1 MSLETTNLETKGP
14 ETKGLPRRGG
24 VRRALAT
31 ALAVAAAL
39 AAAPPAAAIDVFL
52 TSPRPQM
59 GVFGEVTIEADVLS
73 ATQVVEVVF
82 RVDGEVVGRRT
93 EPPWRVTVDVGQAN
107 VPHTFEATARDAA
120 GDTATGRVVTRTIAV
135 DEAVDLEL
143 QQLYVTVTR
152 SGERVLDLPRQ
163 AFTVLDEGERQELVT
178 FEGGDVPLV
187 AALLVDTSLSMRGA
201 RIRAALEGA
210 RAFVSGMR
218 PLDEASLMLFSDRP
232 MHVTPFTSD
241 AAEIARG
248 LGEVE
253 ADGGTAVNDH
263 LYAALKRLDR
273 QQGRRVVVLL
283 SDGIDVESV
292 LSIEDVLWKAR
303 RSQALVYW
311 IRLRDGE
318 SGNVISRTTAWRDM
332 AGQERERAGLARLVQ
347 ESGGRIVDLARIE
360 EAPAAFREVLAEL
373 REQYVLGYY
382 PSANLNDGRW
392 HRVQV
397 QAQGFGLSVRAREG
411 YVDF

>member
-1 MSLETTNLETKGP
+1 
-14 ETKGLPRRGG
+14 
-24 VRRALAT
+24 
-31 ALAVAAAL
+31 
-39 AAAPPAAAIDVFL
+39 
-52 TSPRPQM
+52 
-59 GVFGEVTIEADVLS
+59 
-73 ATQVVEVVF
+73 
-82 RVDGEVVGRRT
+82 
-93 EPPWRVTVDVGQAN
+93 
-107 VPHTFEATARDAA
+107 VPHTFEAIARDAA

-152 SGERVLDLPRQ
+152 GSQRVLDLPLQ

-210 RAFVSGMR
+210 RAFVAGMR

-273 QQGRRVVVLL
+273 EQGRRVVVLL
-283 SDGIDVESV
+283 SDGSDVESV
-292 LSIEDVLWKAR
+292 LSIEDVQWTAR

-318 SGNVISRTTAWRDM
+318 SGNVISRTSAWRDM
-332 AGQERERAGLARLVQ
+332 AGQERERAGLTRLVQ

-373 REQYVLGYY
+373 REQSVRGSY
-382 PSANLNDGRW
+382 PSTNLHDGRW

>member
-1 MSLETTNLETKGP
+1 LSPL
-14 ETKGLPRRGG
+14 R
-24 VRRALAT
+24 T
-31 ALAVAAAL
+31 ALAIFATLAAAL
-39 AAAPPAAAIDVFL
+39 PAAAIDVFL
-52 TSPRPQM
+52 TSPRPQT

-73 ATQVVEVVF
+73 SSPVLEVVF
-82 RVDGEVVGRRT
+82 RVDGQVVGRRT
-93 EPPWRVTVDVGQAN
+93 SPPWRVTVDVGQAN
-107 VPHTFEATARDAA
+107 VPHTFEAIARDAA

-152 SGERVLDLPRQ
+152 GGQRVIDLPRQ
-163 AFTVLDEGERQELVT
+163 AFTVLDEGQTQQLVT

-210 RAFVSGMR
+210 RAFVAGMR

-232 MHVTPFTSD
+232 MHVTPFTSEG
-241 AAEIARG
+241 ATIARG
-248 LGEVE
+248 LDLVE
-253 ADGGTAVNDH
+253 ADGGTAINDH

-273 QQGRRVVVLL
+273 EQGRRVVVLL
-283 SDGIDVESV
+283 SDGVDVESV

-311 IRLRDGE
+311 IRLRDTQTA
-318 SGNVISRTTAWRDM
+318 NVISRTSAWRDT
-332 AGQERERAGLARLVQ
+332 AGHEKELVGLGRLVR
-347 ESGGRIVDLARIE
+347 ESGGRIVDLTRIE

-373 REQYVLGYY
+373 REQYVLGFY
-382 PSANLNDGRW
+382 PSTNLNDGRW

-397 QAQGFGLSVRAREG
+397 QVQGFGLGVRAREG